1 MARFKSYSE
10 LDSPHATDGDMAFV
24 RMISRLNPEQ
34 LQQGDLAYSQNGRMD
49 NDRTWV
55 PRKGVDVF
63 ASAIPLE
70 DILTLPFNLDDAG
83 TPPEL
88 NDTAVNGVYGAC
100 QFVDPATGIRHILI
114 LTNSKAIAIEIDFGV
129 GPFYYYAP
137 DGVTRYLEPSGGF
150 YIVANTFDVSYPGGV
165 TLGGDVDAIQA
176 LDKVLVFRDGQTA
189 WEWDG
194 IVAGANAFAEVSTT
208 PTAVTVDSGTDNA
221 VVVDGVVTVTNGA
234 GHGRSTGDVVT
245 VYFADD
251 SGLVEG
257 DKYEIVL
264 GDSGGLNPTTK
275 YSFNAEI
282 ADGTYSLTLGGKQP
296 LGGGYIAMPDPAWGV
311 YHENRLIVP
320 YARSLDSGGTTD
332 DELIFSDIFDIETF
346 DPIRH
351 QFRMGAGSAD
361 SLVGVSPL
369 LNDRLLVLNRNSV
382 HVISGVS
389 GSLNDAT
396 RTEITR
402 EVGCVARKTIA
413 EVGGTIMW
421 LSDQGVYSVTY
432 GQELNLIANSIPVS
446 EPIENLIRQI
456 NWEYAENAVAA
467 YADNRYFLAV
477 PYGSSTVNNTVFVY
491 NFLNQGWESV
501 DTYPDGFNIKD
512 MLVVPYNGKNTVFFL
527 NEDGAVHQTE
537 FNVGVDYYQ
546 NDASSTQTKNI
557 DGQGL
562 GRSFNF
568 GTHDIKRFNRASCL
582 VDGSNNTGTLQ
593 LQAVLTDP
601 NRTTEIENRNIFAGQ
616 DYTLK
621 NRIGKRGYALQ
632 MKWATNTAKI
642 RGYTVEA
649 IVSNRS
655 NADRS

>member
-1 MARFKSYSE
+1 
-10 LDSPHATDGDMAFV
+10 MAFV
-24 RMISRLNPEQ
+24 RMVSRLNPEQ

-63 ASAIPLE
+63 AEAIPLE
-70 DILTLPFNLDDAG
+70 DILTLPFTLDDAG

-88 NDTAVNGVYGAC
+88 NDTAVNAVYGAC
-100 QFVDPATGIRHILI
+100 QFVDPTTGIRHILV

-150 YIVANTFDVSYPGGV
+150 YIVANTFDVSYPGGT
-165 TLGGDVDAIQA
+165 TLGGDVNAIQA

-208 PTAVTVDSGTDNA
+208 PTAVTVDSDTDNA

-234 GHGRSTGDVVT
+234 GHGRSTGDVIT
-245 VYFADD
+245 VYYADD

-257 DKYEIVL
+257 DKYEITL
-264 GDSGGLNPTTK
+264 DGATPTTV

-320 YARSLDSGGTTD
+320 YARSLDTGGTTD

-396 RTEITR
+396 RTEVTR
-402 EVGCVARKTIA
+402 EVGCVARKTIV
-413 EVGGTIMW
+413 EVGGTTMW
-421 LSDQGVYSVTY
+421 LSDQGVYSATY
-432 GQELNLIANSIPVS
+432 GEELALVANAIPVS
-446 EPIENLIRQI
+446 EPIEDQIRQI
-456 NWEYAENAVAA
+456 NWAYADNAVAA
-467 YADNRYFLAV
+467 YADNRYYLAV
-477 PYGSSTVNNTVFVY
+477 PYGTSTVNDTIFVY

-501 DTYPDGFNIKD
+501 DTFPAGFNIKD
-512 MLVVPYNGKNTVFFL
+512 MLVVPYEGKNRLFVL
-527 NEDGAVHQTE
+527 NKDGALHLADEQ
-537 FNVGVDYYQ
+537 VGQDRFQ
-546 NDASSTQTKNI
+546 NDASATDTQAI
-557 DGQGL
+557 DGQGVARL
-562 GRSFNF
+562 ITF
-568 GTHDIKRFNRASCL
+568 GTHDTKRFNRASFITTGN
-582 VDGSNNTGTLQ
+582 GSTGNLKVS
-593 LQAVLTDP
+593 AVSTDP
-601 NRTTEIENRNIFAGQ
+601 DATRVIEDRDIADGE

-621 NRIGKRGYALQ
+621 GRIGKRGYGNQ
-632 MKWATNTAKI
+632 MKWETSSAKV

-655 NADRS
+655 NADRF